1 MEIKGI
7 KINSKFD
14 KSFSMIKL
22 VYEIKKEKFITI
34 FHQDFVQN
42 NKSFCKMIINN
53 KLCLLTDKYEMADE
67 NMKLLKVKLLI
78 LNDKKINFSNM
89 LHECQAL
96 KEFHIISE
104 EEEISKQEH
113 KNENIKNKESFVDL
127 NNQSNI
133 VFLNSYNNITN
144 IFNEALKIYNIY
156 NDFYVDNENQK
167 MNYISNLSDEILSSS
182 NSSIKSDNNKYN
194 EYNSFY

>member
-1 MEIKGI
+1 M
-7 KINSKFD
+7 
-14 KSFSMIKL
+14 
-22 VYEIKKEKFITI
+22 
-34 FHQDFVQN
+34 
-42 NKSFCKMIINN
+42 
-53 KLCLLTDKYEMADE
+53 
-67 NMKLLKVKLLI
+67 
-78 LNDKKINFSNM
+78 
-89 LHECQAL
+89 
-96 KEFHIISE
+96 
-104 EEEISKQEH
+104 
-113 KNENIKNKESFVDL
+113 

-194 EYNSFY
+194 EYSSFHENPFSFKSWKIKGLNINENEYKKINFKKDNIIAIDLSYMFYGCSSLLSITGLSKINTSNV